1 MLRTTL
7 VWILLAILAVGTI
20 WAGPQLWPASPAD
33 KTEPGLVLLD
43 RILVLFQKLAADGTG
58 GRAVVLKGLDDIM
71 NEAVQAKTKSRLD
84 PVFFRRF
91 SRLLMIMELNFMPE
105 SKSVLK
111 AHVDRQTAD
120 FVEEVAG
127 VRPVVGKDGGVGFGE
142 MAAALADEIV
152 NLRIILETKDRKAKL
167 LEGWMNSFSGGKK

>member
-1 MLRTTL
+1 MRKTA
-7 VWILLAILAVGTI
+7 VWILLVSLAAGMT
-20 WAGPQLWPASPAD
+20 WAGPQLWPASAAG

-58 GRAVVLKGLDDIM
+58 GRAVVLKGLEDIM
-71 NEAVQAKTKSRLD
+71 NEAVQAKTKAQLD

-105 SKSVLK
+105 SKSILK

-127 VRPVVGKDGGVGFGE
+127 VRPVVGKDGGVGFGD

-152 NLRIILETKDRKAKL
+152 NLRIYLETKDRKAKL
-167 LEGWMNSFSGGKK
+167 LEQWMNSFSIGKK